1 MMSSKLSH
9 NLLPYNQS
17 PYLGIKLFK
26 KVWHTFFKYLWNEIY
41 GDMHY
46 AIRPYVIRDGIRT
59 DIRFVWTT

>member
-26 KVWHTFFKYLWNEIY
+26 KVWHTLFKYILNEIY
-41 GDMHY
+41 GVICDVIHDVIHDDMIF
-46 AIRPYVIRDGIRT
+46 AS
-59 DIRFVWTT
+59 